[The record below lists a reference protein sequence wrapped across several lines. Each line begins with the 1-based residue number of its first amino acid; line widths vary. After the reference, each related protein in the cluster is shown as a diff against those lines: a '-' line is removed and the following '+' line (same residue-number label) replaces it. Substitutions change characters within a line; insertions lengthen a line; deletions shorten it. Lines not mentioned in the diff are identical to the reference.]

1 MKNILLLIASFT
13 SFYFLIKYKN
23 LKEAMQFDAID
34 IESKED
40 LLDKMGLIKDPEG
53 NIHEKEF

>member
-13 SFYFLIKYKN
+13 SFYFFIKYKS
-23 LKEAMQFDAID
+23 LTEEMQFAAID

-53 NIHEKEF
+53 NIHEKEV

>member
-23 LKEAMQFDAID
+23 LKEAMYFDGID
-34 IESKED
+34 IETKED

-53 NIHEKEF
+53 NIHEKEV